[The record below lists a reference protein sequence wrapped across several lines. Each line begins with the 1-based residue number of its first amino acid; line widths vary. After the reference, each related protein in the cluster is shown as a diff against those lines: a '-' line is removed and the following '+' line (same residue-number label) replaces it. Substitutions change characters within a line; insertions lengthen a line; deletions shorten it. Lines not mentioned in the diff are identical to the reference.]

1 MKRKEGAFVVAQAAI
16 FVGVIALV
24 ALPVQSASQQQVST
38 AQASETAKGSALGLD
53 RLLLTASLN
62 ATQLTVGQTL
72 QVNVSL
78 FNTLPRTNN
87 VTVYRGNPH
96 ALSNLTSS
104 QIWPFQGVWLAL
116 WPSPLL
122 TSVSTNVNIY
132 PSELAQA
139 VVLKGFYT
147 AANMSSVGD
156 SQFALLGGT
165 VNTWVSNALFEP
177 SSDQANFT
185 GFGIYG
191 EGIGPYHVA
200 NSFDT
205 NGYWDLKNITT
216 VSHQGSI
223 FLAYG
228 GQQTGDNPTATP
240 FTPGVYTV
248 GIEDIWGQ
256 TVILHFTV
264 R

>member
-1 MKRKEGAFVVAQAAI
+1 MSEYSRRIIPMVILTLIVTTAVAYE
-16 FVGVIALV
+16 VNNLY
-24 ALPVQSASQQQVST
+24 SST
-38 AQASETAKGSALGLD
+38 ASSTFTNETMERTSSAGPNGLQ
-53 RLLLTASLN
+53 LLASLN

-96 ALSNLTSS
+96 TLSNLTSS
-104 QIWPFQGVWLAL
+104 QIWLFQGVWLAL

-185 GFGIYG
+185 GFGVYG

-205 NGYWDLKNITT
+205 NGYWDLRISRL
-216 VSHQGSI
+216 SHTKAPS
-223 FLAYG
+223 F
-228 GQQTGDNPTATP
+228 
-240 FTPGVYTV
+240 
-248 GIEDIWGQ
+248 
-256 TVILHFTV
+256 
-264 R
+264 